1 MNWEKLTRV
10 GARNALG
17 GENVRWEQTG
27 DSEPIN
33 AGLKGSGEPLKDAQ
47 QGSDIITSVFFLFLK
62 DLLTFR
68 LWQLKNKKK
77 RL

>member
-1 MNWEKLTRV
+1 MPWV
-10 GARNALG
+10 GR
-17 GENVRWEQTG
+17 NVRWEQTG

-33 AGLKGSGEPLKDAQ
+33 AGPKGSGEPLKDAQ